1 MRDTD
6 FILCN
11 AHKISCHTSQLVGLG
26 RPKVYALGLISEHE
40 INSSNIPWGTMSSSE
55 YSPAFLAEDRRQ
67 RAIVGMVV
75 VTMLSFIV
83 VVVRLMLGGG

>member
-1 MRDTD
+1 
-6 FILCN
+6 
-11 AHKISCHTSQLVGLG
+11 
-26 RPKVYALGLISEHE
+26 
-40 INSSNIPWGTMSSSE
+40 MSSSE